1 MIIAHKDNDQLQ
13 ALDDHLFNVA
23 DYCQK
28 VGDKIKLGNFMKL
41 IGLTHDLGK
50 SDPLWQ
56 DYIYGRKK
64 GKFNHSSAGGK
75 YIQETL
81 AKMKTSM
88 ENQGMSEVMSEVM
101 AYVIY
106 SHHGLFDIIHEVNG
120 NYVMKT
126 RFDYETTGN
135 YAYQEKVIPYI
146 NKIEERLLQETDS
159 TIQDIYFLALEEFKP
174 IFNKI
179 QTMAKRTNNNKN
191 AITYYTHCL
200 VRLALSILKEGDIY
214 DSANAFETH
223 PVTRVSSEKRQQF
236 WEESVEKV
244 ENLAEKFADNQSTS
258 PLNTNRTKLS
268 NQLKE
273 SGLENESGIFK
284 LEMPTGSGKTH
295 ASLRYSINN
304 AKKYHKDR
312 IFYVTAFL
320 SVLEQNATTI
330 KETLTDSDYILEH
343 HSNIIQEDEKDNKK
357 LQYLTDSWNSPF
369 VLTTMVQFFQ
379 SMFKGKASNIRRF
392 HQFIDS
398 IIIID
403 EVQSLP
409 IKTIYHFNL
418 MMNFMSEIMHTNIV
432 LCTATQPILDLKD
445 LDYPITYTKTKKGNS
460 DLAILDSQMQSDFR
474 RTKAVNLIED
484 NSPLTTEDLANNI
497 QADLET
503 HHSIL
508 VILNTKKAV
517 KELFNYLKETTSATV
532 IYLTTNLCAIHRL
545 DKIKCIKEEL
555 DVLHKK
561 KKPKETEKIIVV
573 STQLVEAGVDF
584 DFNIVYRSL
593 AGIDSLVQAAGR
605 CNRNGLLEYGL
616 VKVFLCEEEKLDS
629 LKEITEAKN
638 ASLLAMKKVGI
649 TQKNQEFSLESLQED
664 YYEKY
669 FINQTNAMGYKLKNE
684 RIIDLLGFN
693 KDNRTKNMKN
703 ILAQSFAKAAKHFNL
718 IDDETVAVI
727 VPYESKDNRIFF
739 FEEKQKLYQ
748 AIEDYNFEEVRK
760 ITKKFQAHTIQVR
773 DIYALQ
779 HCVEP
784 LLDGKIYFLL
794 EEYYDREFGLNKDDI
809 QALML

>member
-1 MIIAHKDNDQLQ
+1 MIIAHKDDNQLQ

-23 DYCQK
+23 NYCQE

-56 DYIYGRKK
+56 DYIYGKKK

-81 AKMKTSM
+81 AKMKTSP
-88 ENQGMSEVMSEVM
+88 ENQVMSEVM

-126 RFDYETTGN
+126 RVDYETTGN

-146 NKIEERLLQETDS
+146 NKIEERLFQEVGS
-159 TIQDIYFLALEEFKP
+159 TIQDIYLQALEEFKP

-179 QTMAKRTNNNKN
+179 QTMAKRTDNKNN

-223 PVTRVSSEKRQQF
+223 PVNRVSPEERQQY
-236 WEESVEKV
+236 WKESVGKV
-244 ENLAEKFADNQSTS
+244 EALAEKFATNQSAS
-258 PLNTNRTKLS
+258 PLNANRTKLS
-268 NQLKE
+268 DQLKE
-273 SGLENESGIFK
+273 SGLENESGVFK

-295 ASLRYSINN
+295 ASLRYAVNN
-304 AKKYHKDR
+304 AKKYHKNR
-312 IFYVTAFL
+312 IFYITAFL

-330 KETLTDSDYILEH
+330 KEVLTDSDYILEH
-343 HSNIIQEDEKDNKK
+343 HSNIIQENKENKEDNKK
-357 LQYLTDSWNSPF
+357 LQYLIDSWNSPF

-398 IIIID
+398 VIIID
-403 EVQSLP
+403 EIQSLP
-409 IKTIYHFNL
+409 VRVIYHFNL

-474 RTKAVNLIED
+474 RTRAVNLIED

-545 DKIKCIKEEL
+545 DKIKAIKNEL
-555 DVLHKK
+555 DQLHKK

-616 VKVFLCEEEKLDS
+616 VKVFLYEEEKLDS
-629 LKEITEAKN
+629 LKEIAEAKN

-649 TQKNQEFSLESLQED
+649 TQKNQEFSLEGLQED

-669 FINQTNAMGYKLKNE
+669 FINQTDAMGYNLKNE

-727 VPYESKDNRIFF
+727 VPYESEAISIDF
-739 FEEKQKLYQ
+739 FEEKEKLYQ
-748 AIEDYNFEEVRK
+748 AIEDYDFEEVRK
-760 ITKKFQAHTIQVR
+760 IIKNFQAHTIQVR

-779 HCVEP
+779 HCIEP
-784 LLDGKIYFLL
+784 LLEGKIYFLL
-794 EEYYDREFGLNKDDI
+794 EEYYDQEFGLNKDDI